1 MSQPVFFLSAQRTYR
16 HSIISKGLNTKKEST
31 NLVSH
36 VINKLYHFLCPLCS
50 LKEEKVITSQLQE
63 MTGTK
68 YFILWYILKMIILK
82 ISKTIYDIR
91 QNLLFPVSFWSQRV
105 SWQGPVCLM

>member
-1 MSQPVFFLSAQRTYR
+1 M
-16 HSIISKGLNTKKEST
+16 
-31 NLVSH
+31 
-36 VINKLYHFLCPLCS
+36 INKLYHFLCPLCS
-50 LKEEKVITSQLQE
+50 LKEEKIITSQLQE
-63 MTGTK
+63 MTDIK
-68 YFILWYILKMIILK
+68 YFILWYILKKIILK